1 MVFKCNGGVLLF
13 LGLLTLVFPKRAD
26 GQTYWVRYGWQ
37 TFRNAGDAR
46 TLALGGHQAADIGTS
61 VAPMF
66 NPAATGKVG
75 LQGLTYGHQS
85 RLAGMIDSDLLAFP
99 ATLSNQHPLNI
110 ILLYEGITQIPDT
123 RNLLLDFGADGV
135 PGTGDAGEGN
145 GILDEGERLN
155 EEELKYFSQRQ
166 IGLYFST
173 AWSWQKF
180 RVGLGLKGLHHV
192 LGDYNAIGIGIDLGL
207 SAEPWPNG
215 RIGLT
220 LRDISTSWLIW
231 NNGTVERAAP
241 AMLAGLSQ
249 RYSFSGFPLIITGF
263 ASVEMETE
271 DAAPITDVTLGGRGG
286 NFHLGVNVVYDYK
299 VALRL
304 GRNGVGSRTAGVGL
318 SWEHFSLDYAFQAE
332 PQGSGLGTSHFLSLS
347 FNPEWLKKI
356 ISEL

>member
-1 MVFKCNGGVLLF
+1 MAYKRIGEVLLY
-13 LGLLTLVFPKRAD
+13 LGFLTLFLSNDVS

-46 TLALGGHQAADIGTS
+46 ILALGGHQAADIGTS

-66 NPAATGKVG
+66 NPATAGRVG
-75 LQGLTYGHQS
+75 LQGLTYAHQS
-85 RLAGMIDSDLLAFP
+85 RLAGMINSDLLAFP
-99 ATLSNQHPLNI
+99 VTLRNQHLLNI
-110 ILLYEGITQIPDT
+110 ILLYEGIAQIPDT
-123 RNLLLDFGADGV
+123 RDLLLDFGADGV
-135 PGTGDAGEGN
+135 PGTGDSGEGN

-192 LGDYNAIGIGIDLGL
+192 LGDYSALGIGMDLGL
-207 SAEPWPNG
+207 TAEPWPNG
-215 RIGLT
+215 RLGLT

-231 NNGTVERAAP
+231 DNGTVERAAP

-249 RYSFSGFPLIITGF
+249 RYSFSGLPITVTGYT
-263 ASVEMETE
+263 SVEVETE
-271 DAAPITDVTLGGRGG
+271 DAALSDDFTIGGKGG
-286 NFHLGVNVVYDYK
+286 NFHLGINVVYDYK

-304 GRNGVGSRTAGVGL
+304 GRNGVGSRTAGMGL

-332 PQGSGLGTSHFLSLS
+332 PQGSGLGTSHYLS
-347 FNPEWLKKI
+347 FSFDPEWLKKMVT
-356 ISEL
+356 EL